1 MSSDSDPIFLDVE
14 DSGVGPTVIFTH
26 GWADNRNAWDG
37 VIQFLGSKI
46 RSVSWSIRGHGN
58 SEAPPPGQY
67 TRDHTLG
74 DFKTIIPDIPDK
86 LVLVGHSLGGYLSL
100 AYCLKYPDEVQGLV
114 LVAAGPGFRKEATRE
129 QWNLSVTEGAKKMD
143 IPEGSEGAALHVD
156 SWVID
161 SLSEIKVP
169 TLVIVGEHD
178 KRFAASMAVF
188 EKYLNVKTSL
198 VIEDAGHSVH
208 KKKPEVVAKA
218 IQEFLLEIGA

>member
-1 MSSDSDPIFLDVE
+1 MSAANGSIFLDVE
-14 DSGVGPTVIFTH
+14 DSGEGPAVIFTH

-37 VIQFLGSKI
+37 VINYLGPKV
-46 RSVSWSIRGHGN
+46 RSVSWSIRGHGK

-74 DFKTIIPDIPDK
+74 DLKTIIPDTTDK
-86 LVLVGHSLGGYLSL
+86 VVLAGHSLGGYLSL
-100 AYCLKYPDEVQGLV
+100 AYCLKYPEEVRGLI
-114 LVAAGPGFRKEATRE
+114 LVAAGPGFRKKETRE

-169 TLVIVGEHD
+169 TLVIVGEYD

-198 VIEDAGHSVH
+198 VVEDAGHSVH
-208 KKKPEVVAKA
+208 SKKPEVVGEA
-218 IQEFLLEIGA
+218 IQQFLLNIGA

>member
-1 MSSDSDPIFLDVE
+1 MNSENGSIFLDVE
-14 DSGVGPTVIFTH
+14 DSGQGPTIIFTH

-37 VIQFLGSKI
+37 VISYLGPKV

-74 DFKTIIPDIPDK
+74 DLKTIIPDTTDK
-86 LVLVGHSLGGYLSL
+86 VVLAGHSLGGYLSL
-100 AYCLKYPDEVQGLV
+100 AYCLKYPEEVRGLI
-114 LVAAGPGFRKEATRE
+114 LVAAGPGFRKKETRE

-169 TLVIVGEHD
+169 TLVIVGEYD

-198 VIEDAGHSVH
+198 VVEDAGHSVH
-208 KKKPEVVAKA
+208 SKKPEVVGEA
-218 IQEFLLEIGA
+218 IQQFLLNIGV

>member
-1 MSSDSDPIFLDVE
+1 MNSENGSIFLDVE
-14 DSGVGPTVIFTH
+14 DSGQGPTIIFTH

-37 VIQFLGSKI
+37 VISYLGPKV
-46 RSVSWSIRGHGN
+46 RSVSWSIRGQGN

-74 DFKTIIPDIPDK
+74 DLKTIIPDTTDK
-86 LVLVGHSLGGYLSL
+86 VVLAGHSLGGYLSL
-100 AYCLKYPDEVQGLV
+100 AYCLKYPEEVRGLI
-114 LVAAGPGFRKEATRE
+114 LVAAGPGFRKKETRE

-169 TLVIVGEHD
+169 TLVIVGEYD

-198 VIEDAGHSVH
+198 VVEDAGHSVH
-208 KKKPEVVAKA
+208 SKKPEVVGEA
-218 IQEFLLEIGA
+218 IQQFLLNIGA